1 MKLSQYIAG
10 VANAISGKPVALSRD
25 ELIGWTNTTIGTYA
39 ASKSNDFENAYPS
52 ITRIMNKFMMI
63 RPYAIDGDG
72 DSITTPT
79 AVINALY
86 HPNTLNS
93 GVEFREA
100 LALMY
105 LVHAKTH
112 ILVWRKE
119 GGRAVPGGKITPNN
133 IAGFTFMENVQTITV
148 AGKTTYTVTNDTG
161 TATYNDSEVIT
172 LRGLNPY
179 AINTGGY
186 SATQAA
192 HKWATIDDYI
202 ASYQK
207 GFFENGA
214 VPSGRFNI
222 IAPSIAE
229 FRDMA
234 EKLKRSH
241 KGAGANNN
249 IDYVHVPLDPSTG
262 KPVQAQV
269 EWIPYS
275 VSNRELSLQ
284 DLFTQANQKIDSVYG
299 VPASIRGVGE
309 NNNYA
314 TARTD
319 QQNFMENVVDPIA
332 LKIWSGITHEL
343 NRITGGLGV
352 GISYDVVIPAL
363 ADEELV
369 QAQTGKTTDERV
381 QLWLAQGYSLSSI
394 KAYLD
399 SGDLEALEKVE
410 VAEVVEDNPDV
421 DDGDEVDDAPK
432 VEAATRI
439 NPKAEVD
446 AEFLKLEA
454 KLKPYE
460 NQITDILT
468 KNMKAQVDNA
478 LADVS
483 MIDVPSDE
491 DMADELLAVIAA
503 IVAVRGLETHQDGI
517 RMVMEAGGD
526 TDDIQAYIER
536 LPDGEKARALEIIE
550 SYNGQTTADIK
561 KLVKNSTDNTAL
573 VAALAGYIATQDWRV
588 ERFASNES
596 WRASEYAANDAMTQI
611 QDGLKKNT
619 TMIATWIAEPNAC
632 PLCSPLRGL
641 KEPVGELF
649 EGGWSEPPIHV
660 ACRCRLS
667 YSAEVTFEP
676 NNIAGKNPNGIY
688 APNGRFIGERLGKTH
703 MKLINPTSKEEVIV
717 KL

>member
-10 VANAISGKPVALSRD
+10 VANAITGKPVAQSRD

-52 ITRIMNKFMMI
+52 ITRITNKFMMI

-72 DSITTPT
+72 DRITTPT

-161 TATYNDSEVIT
+161 TDTYNDSEVIT

-262 KPVQAQV
+262 KPAQAQV

-352 GISYDVVIPAL
+352 GINYDVVIPAL

-410 VAEVVEDNPDV
+410 VAEVVED
-421 DDGDEVDDAPK
+421 
-432 VEAATRI
+432 
-439 NPKAEVD
+439 
-446 AEFLKLEA
+446 
-454 KLKPYE
+454 
-460 NQITDILT
+460 
-468 KNMKAQVDNA
+468 MKAQVDNA